1 MQTHLRGVRFIKMA
15 FLLMIAAV
23 AVAGCAE
30 RTVTF
35 RGDKVTQQNYMIPL
49 KEGNQQG
56 EWKTNEVAIK
66 FQYRMT
72 PETLKIDGTVGLV
85 GGFDIGFNYI
95 NNFAVNLLFVDDQG
109 NVIGS
114 TLVYAGDNN
123 LSIPIPM
130 RFGSTIPIPGGA
142 QQISFSY
149 RGELSGDSTYSIW
162 FSPP

>member
-15 FLLMIAAV
+15 FLLMIAV
-23 AVAGCAE
+23 IAVAGCAE
-30 RTVTF
+30 RASTF
-35 RGDKVTQQNYMIPL
+35 KGDKVTQQNYMIPL

-66 FQYRMT
+66 FQYQLT
-72 PETLKIDGTVGLV
+72 PGILRIDGTVGLV
-85 GGFDIGFNYI
+85 GGFDIGFSYI
-95 NNFAVNLLFVDDQG
+95 NNFVVNLLFMDNQG
-109 NVIGS
+109 NVVGS
-114 TLVYAGDNN
+114 TLIYAGDNN

-130 RFGSTIPIPGGA
+130 RFGGTIPMPGGA